1 MNKFRYKVTS
11 LLELQHLASRKA
23 EIRCEYPSYMSGPL
37 EARIV
42 LERSCRSV
50 LKMIEDGAIY
60 SKVKHERP
68 NADPILSKV
77 QEKVRE
83 LGLSHRALAEK
94 LGVTKTSVES
104 FLNSESV
111 TTKKIDHYIKTL
123 NLEIKVI

>member
-1 MNKFRYKVTS
+1 
-11 LLELQHLASRKA
+11 
-23 EIRCEYPSYMSGPL
+23 
-37 EARIV
+37 
-42 LERSCRSV
+42 
-50 LKMIEDGAIY
+50 MIEDGAIY